1 MRFIGTLRYYAKR
14 FSSFHISTYAASA
27 SFFAITAIF
36 PLLMLILSILSFTPL
51 GTEAF
56 LQGVTRVIP
65 QAFRGIFN
73 FLTEDVMHTDAFA
86 LSFSLI
92 ATLWT
97 ASKSMLGV
105 LDGLN
110 SIADINDTR
119 NFIFKRIVCIVYM
132 LILILGLVI
141 MLALQVFGNAIQSL
155 LLSYL
160 PHLASLFSVLLD
172 LNGLVLFAIIA
183 LLLALIYTFF
193 PHQKM
198 NFLMQL
204 PGAFFTSAV
213 WLGFSALYSM
223 YVDHVMRSTSL
234 YGSIGVVI
242 FAMLWVYF
250 CMYII
255 FLGAVINRL
264 YPSVLKRK
272 QTE

>member
-1 MRFIGTLRYYAKR
+1 MRVIGTLRYYAKR

-51 GTEAF
+51 GTEVF

-65 QAFRGIFN
+65 PAFRSIFQ
-73 FLTEDVMHTDAFA
+73 FLAEDVQHTDAFA

-97 ASKSMLGV
+97 ASKSMLGL

-119 NFIFKRIVCIVYM
+119 NFIFKRIICIIYM
-132 LILILGLVI
+132 LILILGLI
-141 MLALQVFGNAIQSL
+141 LMLALQVFGNAIQAL
-155 LLSYL
+155 LLRYL
-160 PHLASLFSVLLD
+160 PNLSGLFSILMSFK
-172 LNGLVLFAIIA
+172 GIALFVIIA
-183 LLLALIYTFF
+183 LLLALIYAFF

-198 NFLMQL
+198 RFVMQL
-204 PGAFFTSAV
+204 PGAVCTSAA

-223 YVDHVMRSTSL
+223 YVDHVMRSSSL
-234 YGSIGVVI
+234 YGSIGIVI

-264 YPSVLKRK
+264 YPSVLKGK
-272 QTE
+272 KTQ